1 MEKNEKIAQGEKKG
15 KLLKPKIDVVL
26 HALFREEN
34 KELLGE
40 LISDVLGEKIKVV
53 TTDKNRYVNTR
64 EVKEKLGIMDLRAEL
79 EGRNAMQ
86 CRNTTTT
93 TTIRK

>member
-15 KLLKPKIDVVL
+15 KLLKPKIDVVF

-34 KELLGE
+34 KELLGA

-86 CRNTTTT
+86 CRNTIAT

>member
-1 MEKNEKIAQGEKKG
+1 MEKNEKIAQEEKRG
-15 KLLKPKIDVVL
+15 KLLKPKIDVVF

-34 KELLGE
+34 KELLGA

-79 EGRNAMQ
+79 EGRNPM
-86 CRNTTTT
+86 
-93 TTIRK
+93 

>member
-1 MEKNEKIAQGEKKG
+1 MEKNEKTLQSEKKG
-15 KLLKPKIDVVL
+15 KLLKPKIDVVF

-34 KELLGE
+34 KELLGA

-86 CRNTTTT
+86 CRDTIAT

>member
-1 MEKNEKIAQGEKKG
+1 MEKNVITKKEEKRV
-15 KLLKPKIDVVL
+15 KLLNPKIDVVF

-40 LISDVLGEKIKVV
+40 LISDVLGEKVKVV

-79 EGRNAMQ
+79 EGRNAM
-86 CRNTTTT
+86 
-93 TTIRK
+93 